1 VRQTKN
7 RQKGCKMLKKALT
20 TTALATVLLTS
31 SISANELAT
40 QGFSGSTAKVET
52 IGAFDN
58 IPTQNLNTTELEV
71 VGEGWAWWDNIQ
83 SWYHDWR
90 ESERQIREQRN
101 QDFYDGNDYN
111 IFDPTLTGNSYS
123 NWQY

>member
-1 VRQTKN
+1 
-7 RQKGCKMLKKALT
+7 MLLKKALT

-58 IPTQNLNTTELEV
+58 IPTQGLSSSELNEK
-71 VGEGWAWWDNIQ
+71 GEWWYLVYAGMFAYEMWDLYNSQ
-83 SWYHDWR
+83 
-90 ESERQIREQRN
+90 QN
-101 QDFYDGNDYN
+101 QQNNYDDYY
-111 IFDPTLTGNSYS
+111 DY
-123 NWQY
+123 

>member
-1 VRQTKN
+1 
-7 RQKGCKMLKKALT
+7 MLKKALT

-58 IPTQNLNTTELEV
+58 IPTQGLNATELNEK
-71 VGEGWAWWDNIQ
+71 GEYWFLVNVAVWGYMI
-83 SWYHDWR
+83 WY
-90 ESERQIREQRN
+90 
-101 QDFYDGNDYN
+101 DYN
-111 IFDPTLTGNSYS
+111 SLKK
-123 NWQY
+123 

>member
-1 VRQTKN
+1 
-7 RQKGCKMLKKALT
+7 MLKKALT

-58 IPTQNLNTTELEV
+58 IPTQGLSSSELNEEGQFAV
-71 VGEGWAWWDNIQ
+71 IAGIAIVGSIVGIGTVFHYYWKDKYGDDYYIPAVYKNNNYNNYNDSYYDE
-83 SWYHDWR
+83 
-90 ESERQIREQRN
+90 
-101 QDFYDGNDYN
+101 FYY
-111 IFDPTLTGNSYS
+111 
-123 NWQY
+123 

>member
-1 VRQTKN
+1 
-7 RQKGCKMLKKALT
+7 MLKKALT

-58 IPTQNLNTTELEV
+58 IPTQGLNSTELNV
-71 VGEGWAWWDNIQ
+71 VGEGWKKEWL
-83 SWYHDWR
+83 
-90 ESERQIREQRN
+90 RN
-101 QDFYDGNDYN
+101 QIKIMRKKGFSGWVIQELLNVHYAY
-111 IFDPTLTGNSYS
+111 
-123 NWQY
+123 